1 MLEYNNLENS
11 EEPYVAIIDYGIG
24 NLYSIQRACLNVGIK
39 AVLTS
44 DCKII
49 DKSHGIILPGVG
61 AYGVAMENLKKTKVI
76 DSIYNAV
83 LTEKYIMGI
92 CLGMQLLM
100 DESEEFGNHRG
111 LGIIPG
117 SCVKFDD
124 IKMKTPQIMWNKL
137 YSPTGENFIKSSPL
151 KSTKNG
157 EYMYFVHSY
166 YVKPKDKSNILSLTE
181 YNEFE
186 YCSSIISNK
195 VFGFQFHPEKSGIA
209 GLDIYKEFKKIITN
223 D

>member
-1 MLEYNNLENS
+1 MLEYNNIKKDK
-11 EEPYVAIIDYGIG
+11 EPYVAIIDYGIG
-24 NLYSIQRACLNVGIK
+24 NLYSIQRACLKVGIK

-44 DCKII
+44 DSNII

-61 AYGVAMENLKKTKVI
+61 AYGVAMENLKKTRVI

-83 LTEKYIMGI
+83 VNEKYVMGI

-100 DESEEFGNHRG
+100 DESEEFGNHKG

-117 SCVKFDD
+117 SCLKFDNN
-124 IKMKTPQIMWNKL
+124 KMKTPQIMWNKL
-137 YSPTGENFIKSSPL
+137 YSPNGEKFHQTSPL
-151 KSTKNG
+151 NSTKDG

-166 YVKPKDKSNILSLTE
+166 YVRPKDKLNILSLTE
-181 YNEFE
+181 YSEFE
-186 YCSSIISNK
+186 FCSSIISKK

-209 GLDIYKEFKKIITN
+209 GLNIYKEFKKIITN